1 MSQQDLDNIALGFI
15 LGVDLLGLLG
25 VDAQFLER
33 VELMDLL
40 VHAARIHQV
49 DEVDVEFSEGLQ

>member
-1 MSQQDLDNIALGFI
+1 
-15 LGVDLLGLLG
+15 
-25 VDAQFLER
+25 
-33 VELMDLL
+33 LMDLL